1 MVLYTESVWCSAYLQ
16 KQQQLEFFFFQP
28 DHFADNADRWLT
40 VLLLRNLWSIHWS
53 APISDSYELLW
64 SNFADQWHDSF
75 LRRALQWPACCVL
88 PIIRS
93 VLTGQKLGILT
104 HLPLIVMIDIACTG
118 HCQYRWW
125 ASGKCTTAGWGV
137 TSGASTVSPLPLAN
151 YYRRW

>member
-16 KQQQLEFFFFQP
+16 KQQQLEFSFFQP

-104 HLPLIVMIDIACTG
+104 HLPLSYDWHSMYRTLPVQVM
-118 HCQYRWW
+118 R
-125 ASGKCTTAGWGV
+125 GKFTTAGWGV